1 MAKLIIKG
9 ELSQLLKI
17 KKSYRL
23 LEARKVVVCSFE
35 ENKDQED
42 GSSPESEALPEVV
55 DQNQVVEEIEAK
67 DESEEVNDEFDELAE
82 ILEDKE
88 VKEVEQ
94 PEVNEHYK
102 QEKVKAVKAPNKK
115 AGRPARNK

>member
-1 MAKLIIKG
+1 MAKLIIEG

-17 KKSYRL
+17 KKAYRL
-23 LEARKVVVCSFE
+23 LEARKVVMCSFE

-42 GSSPESEALPEVV
+42 ASSPESEALPEVV
-55 DQNQVVEEIEAK
+55 DHDHVGEVIEAK
-67 DESEEVNDEFDELAE
+67 EESEEVNDEFDELAE

-94 PEVNEHYK
+94 PEVNEPEK
-102 QEKVKAVKAPNKK
+102 QEKVKAVKEPKK
-115 AGRPARNK
+115 AGRPARK